1 MMLFLPY
8 VCPITCTISLQ
19 IVSFS
24 IFVFSF
30 SVLSPQ
36 PQVPKQVFLFNFG
49 LDIQFI
55 IMSEF
60 VTIINNLF
68 LPVKFVL

>member
-1 MMLFLPY
+1 MSHNMHHFSPNCLILHFCFLFL
-8 VCPITCTISLQ
+8 CSK
-19 IVSFS
+19 
-24 IFVFSF
+24 

-68 LPVKFVL
+68 LPVKSVL